1 MRLGAFAIVLIL
13 LSPSKKRRVSPQ
25 YCSDQADLTPL
36 APLPYLGE
44 GLGERL
50 TELWV
55 SPLLRLPSANL
66 LYKGFHDRNWMSIF
80 TLQSVQKDF
89 GIKEILKDGSFSLD
103 ATDKVGLIGTNGSG
117 KSTLLKMIAGLE
129 PIDEGQLLVNSGA
142 RIVYL
147 PQQPDLDENHTV
159 LEQVFADSG
168 EQMTLVRE
176 YEELSSKLAHHP
188 EDSQLMA
195 RFSSVMQRMEATGA
209 WELETKAK
217 IILTKLGIEDFEA
230 RIGNLSGGYRKRI
243 ALAAAL
249 LSEPD
254 VLLMDEPTNH
264 LDAMSV
270 EWLQEY
276 LNRYR
281 GAILL
286 ITHDRYFL
294 DRVTNRIIEI
304 DRGDLYTYSGNYS
317 YYLEKKALAEE
328 AAVSSQRKHQ
338 GVLRRELEW
347 LKRGPKARSTKQKA
361 RIGRVHDMQATEF
374 KQVQGKVDISTPG
387 RRIGKKVIELE
398 NVSKAYGERLSDGL
412 RQRTLIKNFT
422 YEFSSDDRV
431 GIIGGNG
438 AGKSTLMDIITG
450 RVQPDSGK
458 VEIGSTIHIG
468 YFDQHS
474 DELLEALNE
483 NHRVIDY
490 LKEVAEFVKTAD
502 GTLIT
507 ASQMLERFLFP
518 GNQQYA
524 PISKLSGGEKRRLFL
539 LRVLMSAPNVLIL
552 DEPTN
557 DLDVQT
563 LSVLEEYLEDFN
575 GCVIAVSHDRYFL
588 DRTVD
593 KIFAFESEGNLRQY
607 PGNYSLYIDY
617 KQAEE
622 AEAAQQ
628 SANSPAKKAEP
639 KVEKSA
645 QQASTNGKSR
655 RLSNWEKKEFEKL
668 EGKIAQLEAE
678 KADVEKAL
686 YNAAP
691 GSATKVQE
699 LYKQVEVLTQ
709 AIEAATERWMELAEL
724 ES

>member
-1 MRLGAFAIVLIL
+1 
-13 LSPSKKRRVSPQ
+13 
-25 YCSDQADLTPL
+25 
-36 APLPYLGE
+36 
-44 GLGERL
+44 
-50 TELWV
+50 
-55 SPLLRLPSANL
+55 
-66 LYKGFHDRNWMSIF
+66 MSIF
-80 TLQSVQKDF
+80 TLQSVEKDF
-89 GIKEILKDGSFSLD
+89 GIKEILKDASFSLD
-103 ATDKVGLIGTNGSG
+103 ITDKVGLIGTNGSG
-117 KSTLLKMIAGLE
+117 KSTLLKMIAGIE
-129 PIDEGQLLVNSGA
+129 PIDGGQLLVNSGV
-142 RIVYL
+142 RVVYL
-147 PQQPDLDENHTV
+147 PQQPDMDEENTV
-159 LEQVFADSG
+159 LEQVFAASN
-168 EQMTLVRE
+168 EQMALVRE
-176 YEELSSKLAHHP
+176 YEELSHKLAHNP

-195 RFSSVMQRMEATGA
+195 RFSAVTQGMETTGA
-209 WELETKAK
+209 WELETNAK

-230 RIGNLSGGYRKRI
+230 RIGDLSGGYRKRI

-270 EWLQEY
+270 EWLQSY
-276 LNRYR
+276 LNGYR

-328 AAVSSQRKHQ
+328 SAASSQRKHQ

-361 RIGRVHDMQATEF
+361 RIDRIGEMQDKEF
-374 KQVQGKVDISTPG
+374 KQAQGKVDISTPG
-387 RRIGKKVIELE
+387 RRIGKKVIELT
-398 NVSKAYGERLSDGL
+398 NISKAYNE
-412 RQRTLIKNFT
+412 RTLIKDFT
-422 YEFSSDDRV
+422 YKFSASDRI

-438 AGKSTLMDIITG
+438 AGKTTLVDIITG
-450 RVQPDSGK
+450 RIEPDSGS
-458 VEIGSTIHIG
+458 VEIGTTIHIG

-474 DELLEALNE
+474 DELLEALNDSQ
-483 NHRVIDY
+483 RVIDY
-490 LKEVAEFVKTAD
+490 LKEVGELVKTAD
-502 GTLIT
+502 GTVIT

-524 PISKLSGGEKRRLFL
+524 PINKLSGGEKRRLFL

-563 LSVLEEYLEDFN
+563 LAVLEEYLEEFN

-588 DRTVD
+588 DRTVGT
-593 KIFAFESEGNLRQY
+593 IFALEPGGNLRQY
-607 PGNYSLYIDY
+607 PGNYSVYLDY
-617 KQAEE
+617 KEAEE
-622 AEAAQQ
+622 TEAAQQ
-628 SANSPAKKAEP
+628 SAIQEKAELP
-639 KVEKSA
+639 TSEKSA
-645 QQASTNGKSR
+645 KQSSNQGKSR
-655 RLSNWEKKEFEKL
+655 RISNRELKEFEQL
-668 EGKIAQLEAE
+668 EKKIAQLEAE
-678 KADVEKAL
+678 KAEAEKAL

-691 GSATKVQE
+691 GKVTQVQE
-699 LYKQVEVLTQ
+699 LYTQLETLAQ
-709 AIEAATERWMELAEL
+709 AIETATERWMELAEM